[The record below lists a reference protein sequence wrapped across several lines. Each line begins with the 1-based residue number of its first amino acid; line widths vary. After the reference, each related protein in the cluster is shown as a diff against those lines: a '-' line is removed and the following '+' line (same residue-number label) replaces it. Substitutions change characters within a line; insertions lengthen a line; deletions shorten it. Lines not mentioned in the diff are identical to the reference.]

1 MFTVKQVPEQALCA
15 WAEQKSPKVG
25 EGAFVRVRIR
35 KSYGALLPALE
46 LSFRCC
52 ACCRRSRGLLRTD
65 TFVHREMHAVT
76 DAYSA
81 KQYSR
86 CWLTMDAWSMYSN
99 AVKSKRCARRAK
111 PQRGEVCSHSSDKL
125 CRAGPERIGNV
136 SLGPVILLFSKLNQ
150 TLFYCAR
157 RPIVS
162 LPGHQQRETSICH
175 FCLFTSLDMCMR
187 KQVHIAPGASISEW
201 QRRAIP
207 FRRCDDGNGTLQDS
221 KVMSH
226 MKVNARSRD
235 LRRKERL
242 LSI

>member
-1 MFTVKQVPEQALCA
+1 
-15 WAEQKSPKVG
+15 
-25 EGAFVRVRIR
+25 
-35 KSYGALLPALE
+35 
-46 LSFRCC
+46 
-52 ACCRRSRGLLRTD
+52 LRTD
-65 TFVHREMHAVT
+65 TLVHREMHAVT

-86 CWLTMDAWSMYSN
+86 CWLIMDAWSMHSK

-111 PQRGEVCSHSSDKL
+111 PQRGKVCSHSADKL
-125 CRAGPERIGNV
+125 CSAGPERIGNV

-150 TLFYCAR
+150 TLFHCAR

-162 LPGHQQRETSICH
+162 LPGHQQRETSICRLLS
-175 FCLFTSLDMCMR
+175 FSRVWTCVCESKFILL
-187 KQVHIAPGASISEW
+187 QVP
-201 QRRAIP
+201 P
-207 FRRCDDGNGTLQDS
+207 FLSGNGELYPSVDATMGMGTLQDS